1 MNDLQDTPPLDDDAL
16 FEAFTTVRLAPD
28 RFRHCEHVR
37 VACIYLLRAGDLA
50 SAAFEFRAAL
60 RRFVT
65 VHGAA
70 KLFHE
75 TLTWAYL
82 VLIHERMM
90 AASYTSSLELIAA
103 NPDLLDHRGG
113 ALARYYDVGA
123 ITASP
128 LARSC
133 FVLPGDPRL

>member
-1 MNDLQDTPPLDDDAL
+1 MQPPIDDLDDDAL
-16 FEAFTTVRLAPD
+16 FAAFASAQLPAK
-28 RFRHCEHVR
+28 RFRHREHVR
-37 VACIYLLRAGDLA
+37 VAFICLVRAGDLA
-50 SAAFEFRAAL
+50 TGAFEFRAAL
-60 RRFVT
+60 RHF
-65 VHGAA
+65 AA
-70 KLFHE
+70 ANGITHVFHE

-82 VLIHERMM
+82 IVIFERITG
-90 AASYTSSLELIAA
+90 AAFASSLEFVAA

-113 ALARYYDVGA
+113 AIARYYDVGT